1 MNAARDVDGIHITLR
16 DGEKKQKTAWHLFQA
31 HSSLYISPQ
40 SRDLGGARLA
50 FLD

>member
-16 DGEKKQKTAWHLFQA
+16 GTGEKTAWHLFQA